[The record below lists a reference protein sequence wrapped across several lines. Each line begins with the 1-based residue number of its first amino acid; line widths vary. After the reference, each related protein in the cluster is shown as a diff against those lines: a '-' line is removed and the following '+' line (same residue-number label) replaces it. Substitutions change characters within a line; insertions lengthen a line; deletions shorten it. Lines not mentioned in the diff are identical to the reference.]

1 MAHTTKVPF
10 KNYSTSDN
18 SVVEKF
24 DTVSKPETVSIVSLL
39 NAKVKVT
46 GIVTG
51 NLYVWDKAGTAL
63 DVDVLDKDD
72 ILNKKRGRA
81 CCGGNS
87 NALLFQLAS
96 SGE

>member
-1 MAHTTKVPF
+1 MADTTKVPF
-10 KNYSTSDN
+10 KNNRTTDY

-72 ILNKKRGRA
+72 ILNKRRGRA

-87 NALLFQLAS
+87 NTLLFIL
-96 SGE
+96 GE